1 MTDEQ
6 LKKIAYLNQAYYIK
20 RKINALNEVRTR
32 NKINSA
38 VNYKSDGTQHTGGYN
53 KEEMRMMKILELDE
67 KISAETDK
75 LNKTLNEIY
84 DLIST
89 VDDIELNTLL
99 TYRYIL
105 FLKIDEIAERMHF
118 DARTVKRKHKE
129 AIDKVVIE
137 CHLFDML

>member
-1 MTDEQ
+1 MTEEQ

-53 KEEMRMMKILELDE
+53 REEMRMMKILELDE

-75 LNKTLNEIY
+75 LNITLNEIY
-84 DLIST
+84 DVIST

-105 FLKIDEIAERMHF
+105 FLKIDEIAEKMHY
-118 DARTVKRKHKE
+118 DEKTVRRKMKK
-129 AIDKVVIE
+129 ALNKIA
-137 CHLFDML
+137 L

>member
-32 NKINSA
+32 NKINST

-84 DLIST
+84 DVIST

-105 FLKIDEIAERMHF
+105 FLTIDAIADKMNCDRK
-118 DARTVKRKHKE
+118 TIQRKHKK
-129 AIDKVVIE
+129 ALDKVVLE
-137 CHLFDML
+137 CRI

>member
-6 LKKIAYLNQAYYIK
+6 LKKIAYLNQAYYIR

-84 DLIST
+84 DVIST

-105 FLKIDEIAERMHF
+105 FLKIDEIAEKMHY
-118 DARTVKRKHKE
+118 DEKTVRRKLKK
-129 AIDKVVIE
+129 ALNKIA
-137 CHLFDML
+137 L

>member
-84 DLIST
+84 DVIST

-105 FLKIDEIAERMHF
+105 FLKIDEIADKMH
-118 DARTVKRKHKE
+118 DDEKTIRRKMKK
-129 AIDKVVIE
+129 ALNKIA
-137 CHLFDML
+137 L

>member
-53 KEEMRMMKILELDE
+53 REEMRMMKILELDE
-67 KISAETDK
+67 KISSETDK

-84 DLIST
+84 DIIST

-105 FLKIDEIAERMHF
+105 FLKIDEIADKMHY
-118 DARTVKRKHKE
+118 DEKTIRRKMKK
-129 AIDKVVIE
+129 ALNKIA
-137 CHLFDML
+137 L

>member
-1 MTDEQ
+1 MSDEQ

-67 KISAETDK
+67 KISVETDK

-84 DLIST
+84 DVIST

-105 FLKIDEIAERMHF
+105 FLKIDEIADKMHY
-118 DARTVKRKHKE
+118 DEKTIRRKMKK
-129 AIDKVVIE
+129 ALNKIA
-137 CHLFDML
+137 L

>member
-6 LKKIAYLNQAYYIK
+6 LKKIAYLNQAYYIR

-84 DLIST
+84 DVIST

-105 FLKIDEIAERMHF
+105 FLKIDEIADKMHY
-118 DARTVKRKHKE
+118 DEKTIRRKLKK
-129 AIDKVVIE
+129 ALNKIA
-137 CHLFDML
+137 L

>member
-6 LKKIAYLNQAYYIK
+6 LKKTAYLNQAYYIK

-84 DLIST
+84 DIIST

-105 FLKIDEIAERMHF
+105 FLKIDEIAEKMHY
-118 DARTVKRKHKE
+118 DEKTVRRKLKK
-129 AIDKVVIE
+129 ALNKIA
-137 CHLFDML
+137 L

>member
-6 LKKIAYLNQAYYIK
+6 LKKIAYLNQAYYIR

-53 KEEMRMMKILELDE
+53 KEEMRIMKILELDE

-84 DLIST
+84 DVIST

-105 FLKIDEIAERMHF
+105 FLKIDEIADKMHY
-118 DARTVKRKHKE
+118 DEKTIRRKMKK
-129 AIDKVVIE
+129 ALNKIA
-137 CHLFDML
+137 L

>member
-6 LKKIAYLNQAYYIK
+6 LKKIAYLNQAYYIR

-84 DLIST
+84 DVIST

-105 FLKIDEIAERMHF
+105 FLKIDEIADKMHY
-118 DARTVKRKHKE
+118 DEKTIRRKMKK
-129 AIDKVVIE
+129 ALNKIA
-137 CHLFDML
+137 L

>member
-53 KEEMRMMKILELDE
+53 REEMRMMKILELDE

-84 DLIST
+84 DVIST

-105 FLKIDEIAERMHF
+105 FLKIDEIADKMHY
-118 DARTVKRKHKE
+118 DEKTIRRKMKK
-129 AIDKVVIE
+129 ALNKIA
-137 CHLFDML
+137 L

>member
-53 KEEMRMMKILELDE
+53 REEMRMMKILELDE

-84 DLIST
+84 DVIST

-105 FLKIDEIAERMHF
+105 FLTIDEIADKMHY
-118 DARTVKRKHKE
+118 DEKTIRRKLKK
-129 AIDKVVIE
+129 ALNKIA
-137 CHLFDML
+137 L

>member
-6 LKKIAYLNQAYYIK
+6 LKKIAYLNQAYYIR

-84 DLIST
+84 DIIST

-105 FLKIDEIAERMHF
+105 FLKIDEIADKMHY
-118 DARTVKRKHKE
+118 DEKTIRRKMKK
-129 AIDKVVIE
+129 ALNKIA
-137 CHLFDML
+137 L

>member
-1 MTDEQ
+1 MTEEQ

-84 DLIST
+84 DVIST

-105 FLKIDEIAERMHF
+105 FLKIDEIAEKMHY
-118 DARTVKRKHKE
+118 DEKTVRRKLKK
-129 AIDKVVIE
+129 ALNKIA
-137 CHLFDML
+137 L

>member
-20 RKINALNEVRTR
+20 RKMNALNEVRTR

-84 DLIST
+84 DVIST

-105 FLKIDEIAERMHF
+105 FLKIDEIADKMHY
-118 DARTVKRKHKE
+118 DEKTIRRKMKK
-129 AIDKVVIE
+129 ALNKIA
-137 CHLFDML
+137 L

>member
-84 DLIST
+84 DIIST

-105 FLKIDEIAERMHF
+105 FLKIDEIADKMHY
-118 DARTVKRKHKE
+118 DEKTIRRKMKK
-129 AIDKVVIE
+129 ALNKIA
-137 CHLFDML
+137 L

>member
-1 MTDEQ
+1 MTEEQ

-38 VNYKSDGTQHTGGYN
+38 VNYKSDGTQNTGGYN

-84 DLIST
+84 DVIST

-105 FLKIDEIAERMHF
+105 FLKIDEIAEKMHY
-118 DARTVKRKHKE
+118 DEKTVRRKLKK
-129 AIDKVVIE
+129 ALNKIA
-137 CHLFDML
+137 L

>member
-6 LKKIAYLNQAYYIK
+6 LKKIAYLNQAYYIR
-20 RKINALNEVRTR
+20 RKINALNEVRMR

-38 VNYKSDGTQHTGGYN
+38 VNYKSAGTQHKGGYN

-84 DLIST
+84 DVIST

-105 FLKIDEIAERMHF
+105 FLKIDEIADKMHY
-118 DARTVKRKHKE
+118 DEKTIRRKMKK
-129 AIDKVVIE
+129 ALNKIA
-137 CHLFDML
+137 L

>member
-20 RKINALNEVRTR
+20 RKINALNEVRMR

-84 DLIST
+84 DVIST

-105 FLKIDEIAERMHF
+105 FLKIDEIADKMHY
-118 DARTVKRKHKE
+118 DEKTIRRKMKK
-129 AIDKVVIE
+129 ALNKIA
-137 CHLFDML
+137 L

>member
-67 KISAETDK
+67 KISSETDK

-84 DLIST
+84 DVIST

-105 FLKIDEIAERMHF
+105 FLKIDEIADKMHY
-118 DARTVKRKHKE
+118 DEKTIRRKMKK
-129 AIDKVVIE
+129 ALNKIA
-137 CHLFDML
+137 L

>member
-84 DLIST
+84 DVIST

-105 FLKIDEIAERMHF
+105 FLKIDEIADKMHY
-118 DARTVKRKHKE
+118 DEKTIRRKMKK
-129 AIDKVVIE
+129 ALNKIA
-137 CHLFDML
+137 L

>member
-1 MTDEQ
+1 MSDEQ

-84 DLIST
+84 DIIST

-105 FLKIDEIAERMHF
+105 FLKIDEIADKMHY
-118 DARTVKRKHKE
+118 DEKTIRRKMKK
-129 AIDKVVIE
+129 ALNKIA
-137 CHLFDML
+137 L